1 MSIFSIIEHI
11 QSDLIQKTDNWQQIY
26 IYIYIYIHIYIY
38 VYIYHIHI
46 YVSHIYIYIYIY
58 ICINF
63 YTSNSVCV
71 QSNELKRKNISS
83 VILNK
88 LKHVSLYKS
97 VEIHTSAKADG
108 VANNH

>member
-1 MSIFSIIEHI
+1 MYVCMYIYI
-11 QSDLIQKTDNWQQIY
+11 IY
-26 IYIYIYIHIYIY
+26 IYIYIY
-38 VYIYHIHI
+38 
-46 YVSHIYIYIYIY
+46 HIYIYIYIY

-63 YTSNSVCV
+63 YTSNSVCL
-71 QSNELKRKNISS
+71 QSNELKRKTISS

-97 VEIHTSAKADG
+97 VEIHTSAKAYG